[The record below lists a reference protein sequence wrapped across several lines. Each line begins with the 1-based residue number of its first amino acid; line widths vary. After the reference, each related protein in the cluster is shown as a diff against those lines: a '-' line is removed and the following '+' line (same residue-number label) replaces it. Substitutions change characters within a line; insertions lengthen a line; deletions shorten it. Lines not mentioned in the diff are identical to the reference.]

1 MQLTVRDAAALLK
14 ISERELYGLID
25 DGEIPFFRVHDQV
38 RFNQTELL
46 EWAMT
51 RRMPVSSA
59 FFEGEASAAAPGPG
73 LARALA
79 AGGIH
84 HGVPGADRDAALRE
98 VVARMPLSTE
108 DDRELI
114 FGILLARE
122 ACGSTGV
129 GDGIAIPHVR
139 SPIVSGTSAGSVTLC
154 TLQQPVQFGALDG
167 QPVHTLFSIVSPTIQ
182 SHLVLL
188 GRVASALHDAL
199 FRGAVLRR
207 APAAELLREAERLDA
222 AARGA
227 PAASGAPRGGRAA
240 R

>member
-1 MQLTVRDAAALLK
+1 VQLTVRDAAALLRL
-14 ISERELYGLID
+14 SERQLYGLID
-25 DGEIPFFRVHDQV
+25 DGEIPFFRVDDQV

-51 RRMPVSSA
+51 RRMPVSSD
-59 FFEGEASAAAPGPG
+59 FFAGEASAASPGPSLG
-73 LARALA
+73 RSLA

-84 HGVPGADRDAALRE
+84 HGVPGADRDSALRE

-108 DDRELI
+108 EDRELI

-167 QPVHTLFSIVSPTIQ
+167 HPVHTLFSIVSPTIQ
-182 SHLVLL
+182 SHLQLL
-188 GRVASALHDAL
+188 GRVASALHDAG
-199 FRGAVLRR
+199 FRSAVLRR
-207 APAAELLREAERLDA
+207 APAAAILREAERLDTSSA
-222 AARGA
+222 ERPAR
-227 PAASGAPRGGRAA
+227 
-240 R
+240 

>member
-1 MQLTVRDAAALLK
+1 MQLTVRDAAAILR
-14 ISERELYGLID
+14 ISERKLYGLVD
-25 DGEIPFFRVHDQV
+25 DGEIPHFRANDQV

-51 RRMPVSSA
+51 RRLPISSA
-59 FFEGEASAAAPGPG
+59 FFEGEESGAAPGLS

-98 VVARMPLSTE
+98 VVARMPLETQ
-108 DDRELI
+108 DDREMIL
-114 FGILLARE
+114 GILLARE

-139 SPIVSGTSAGSVTLC
+139 SPIVDGTSAGAVTLC

-182 SHLVLL
+182 SHLMLL
-188 GRVASALHDAL
+188 GRVATALHDGG

-207 APAAELLREAERLDA
+207 APAGELLREAERLDA
-222 AARGA
+222 AAGA
-227 PAASGAPRGGRAA
+227 HPSERSAP
-240 R
+240 